1 MLKDSFFTVKEVV
14 RAEAE
19 ATYRVALNSS
29 HTIFKAHFAG
39 NPVMPGACIAQM
51 IKELSEDFL
60 SVDFFISVVK
70 NMKFLK
76 VISPDENPEVSVQM
90 VYTTQDAGDVSVS
103 TVIRAGDS
111 IFSKA
116 VLVLKPVRNVK

>member
-14 RAEAE
+14 RAEEE
-19 ATYRVALNSS
+19 ATYRVALNSGHS
-29 HTIFKAHFAG
+29 IFKAHFAG

-51 IKELSEDFL
+51 IKELSEDCF
-60 SVDFFISVVK
+60 SVAFFISAVK

-90 VYTTQDAGDVSVS
+90 TYTTQDDEKISVS
-103 TVIRAGDS
+103 TVIRNDES
-111 IFSKA
+111 VFSKA
-116 VLVLKPVRNVK
+116 ILVLKPVK

>member
-14 RAEAE
+14 RAEVE
-19 ATYRVALNSS
+19 ATYRVALNSG
-29 HTIFKAHFAG
+29 HPIFLAHFAG

-51 IKELSEDFL
+51 VKELSEDFL
-60 SVDFFISVVK
+60 SAKFFIGIVK

-90 VYTTQDAGDVSVS
+90 VYTTQDDGDISVS
-103 TVIRAGDS
+103 TVIRDGES
-111 IFSKA
+111 VFSKA
-116 VLVLKPVRNVK
+116 VLVLKPVKK